1 MTMPALTSFESAR
14 RAMVEDQIRRRGI
27 TDQRVLQAML
37 DVPRH
42 EFAPPQHLAI
52 AYADQP
58 IPLGEGQAISQPYI
72 VAAMTQAV
80 ALKPGERVLEVGTGS
95 GYQAAILVA
104 MGAVV
109 YTLERDPVLTS
120 SARERLRRLRFS
132 GVEALCRDGTEG
144 YPEAAPYD
152 VIMVTAA
159 APRIPPTLQN
169 QLAEG
174 GRMIIPVGD
183 PRYQALLLITRA
195 GSQFTTRALE
205 SVQFVP
211 LFGKEGWSDGS
222 YC

>member
-1 MTMPALTSFESAR
+1 MPALTSFEAAR

-27 TDQRVLQAML
+27 TDARVLQAML

-42 EFAPPQHLAI
+42 EFAPQHHLSI

-58 IPLGEGQAISQPYI
+58 IPLGEGQTISQPYI

-80 ALKPGERVLEVGTGS
+80 ELKPGERALEVGTGS
-95 GYQAAILVA
+95 GYQAAILA
-104 MGAVV
+104 LLGAQV
-109 YTLERDPVLTS
+109 YTLERDPVLTN
-120 SARERLRRLRFS
+120 SARERLRRLGFT
-132 GVEALCRDGTEG
+132 GVEVLCRDGTEG

-159 APRIPPTLQN
+159 APQIPPTLKA
-169 QLAEG
+169 QLADG

-183 PRYQALLLITRA
+183 PRFQTLLLVRRSGRDFST
-195 GSQFTTRALE
+195 QVLE

-222 YC
+222 SC